1 MTIFSSSVSM
11 YAVGKL
17 LNGQPARATAMG
29 RVLRRVCGQV
39 PLWFAFALTL
49 GAQTGTPAPTN
60 ALRDGT
66 IRSRMLEN
74 GLQVIVVRS
83 DAIPFA
89 TVEMVFR
96 AGAFTQIYDE
106 LQGVPHLLEHMLFR
120 KADRGPEG
128 TFSGRASAI
137 DASWNGV
144 TSDETVRYYL
154 LAPSKHIAKSIDLVS
169 DLVRQAIFTDEG
181 LDVERRVVRGEL
193 ERRAAEPEALLRVV
207 ADRQLWTDAGWE
219 RKNAGGNMIAIT
231 GASLDQLKDLH
242 KRYYVPNNAAL
253 IITGDVNVDEVF
265 SLAEAKFRGWKRGP
279 DPLASLPA
287 LDIAPLKAITRETF
301 TASVR
306 DVTFLI
312 RWHGP
317 SVGRDRAATYAAD
330 VFAGLV
336 NQSLSG
342 TQRRLVDTGL
352 FEGVSLSY
360 DTKRFVGPIELYAK
374 TTPEQAV
381 AAATALGAELGKL
394 VRPDYFDASDLG
406 FARKRQRVYA
416 EFRAEQASG
425 YAHTLAEMWSSAD
438 LDYQLTYADSIDNRT
453 ASDVQRFVDAYLKG
467 KPMSITVMMSYPTQQ
482 AIALPLRNAL
492 AAWKAP

>member
-1 MTIFSSSVSM
+1 MLRT
-11 YAVGKL
+11 GL
-17 LNGQPARATAMG
+17 GQ
-29 RVLRRVCGQV
+29 
-39 PLWFAFALTL
+39 LTL
-49 GAQTGTPAPTN
+49 LLTCVVTAHAQSGVSAPVN
-60 ALRDGT
+60 ALREGS
-66 IRSRMLEN
+66 IRSRTLDN
-74 GLQVIVVRS
+74 GLQVIIVRS

-96 AGAFTQIYDE
+96 AGAFTQVYEE
-106 LQGVPHLLEHMLFR
+106 LLGVPHLLEHMLFR

-128 TFSGRASAI
+128 TFAGRAAAI

-144 TSDETVRYYL
+144 TSDETVRYYA
-154 LAPSKHIAKSIDLVS
+154 LAPSKHLAKSIDLIS
-169 DLVRQAIFTDEG
+169 DLVRQAIFTDDG
-181 LDVERRVVRGEL
+181 LDLERRVVRGEL

-219 RKNAGGNMIAIT
+219 RKNAGGNMIAIG
-231 GASLDQLKDLH
+231 GATREQLMDLH
-242 KRYYVPNNAAL
+242 KRFYVPNNAAL
-253 IITGDVNVDEVF
+253 IIAGDVNVEEAF
-265 SLAEAKFRGWKRGP
+265 SFAESKFRGWKRGP

-287 LDIAPLKAITRETF
+287 LEIPPLKAISRETF

-306 DVTFLI
+306 DVTILV

-317 SVGRDRAATYAAD
+317 SVGRDRTSTYAAD

-352 FEGVSLSY
+352 FEGLSLSY

-381 AAATALGAELGKL
+381 AAATALGAELGRL
-394 VRPDYFDASDLG
+394 VRPDYFDAGDLE

-416 EFRAEQASG
+416 EYRAEQASG
-425 YAHTLAEMWSSAD
+425 FVHSLAEMWGSAD
-438 LDYQLTYADSIDNRT
+438 LDYQLTYADSITART
-453 ASDVQRFVDAYLKG
+453 AGDVQRFVDTYLKG
-467 KPMSITVMMSYPTQQ
+467 KPMSITVMMSYPTKQ
-482 AIALPLRNAL
+482 AIEVPLRDAL
-492 AAWKAP
+492 ATWRVP

>member
-1 MTIFSSSVSM
+1 M
-11 YAVGKL
+11 
-17 LNGQPARATAMG
+17 P
-29 RVLRRVCGQV
+29 LRRPSPASALRGGTRLVRAVCGQLT
-39 PLWFAFALTL
+39 LWFACVATL
-49 GAQTGTPAPTN
+49 AAQPATRAPTN
-60 ALRDGT
+60 ALRDGS
-66 IRSRMLEN
+66 IRSRTLDN
-74 GLQVIVVRS
+74 GLQVIVVKS

-96 AGAFTQIYDE
+96 AGAFTQVFDE

-154 LAPSKHIAKSIDLVS
+154 LAPSKHVAKSIDLIS
-169 DLVRQAIFTDEG
+169 DLVRQAIFTDDG
-181 LDVERRVVRGEL
+181 LNVERRVVRGEL

-231 GASLDQLKDLH
+231 GATLDQLKDLH
-242 KRYYVPNNAAL
+242 KRFYVPNNAAL

-279 DPLASLPA
+279 DPLATLPA
-287 LDIAPLKAITRETF
+287 LEIAPLKAITRETF

-306 DVTFLI
+306 DVTILV

-352 FEGVSLSY
+352 FEGITLSY

-381 AAATALGAELGKL
+381 AAATALGVELGQL

-438 LDYQLTYADSIDNRT
+438 LDYQLTYADSLDNRT
-453 ASDVQRFVDAYLKG
+453 DGDVHRFVDTYLKG